1 MKLALQTYTIRRE
14 SKIDFPSSL
23 KQIASLGIGYV
34 ELARIPFSEDS
45 VNHLHHQG
53 IKVVSIQEKFHK
65 LKKYP
70 KKYQEF
76 CKRVDCDIVCISVIP
91 LACIIGKE
99 RPMKR
104 FIKQVNELAV
114 IYKEMNLRLAIHHH
128 DFEFKKIHDQTK
140 LEILIKQTSKD
151 VSFVMD
157 TYWVQK
163 SGYDVLEVLKWF
175 GPKLIG
181 LHLRDCMITK
191 SKSMDTFLGNGLI
204 DFEKL
209 LLQIPASVVYG
220 AIEQNTMKPYEDILQ
235 SMQTILPLLERIKQ

>member
-14 SKIDFPSSL
+14 SKIDLPSSL
-23 KQIASLGIGYV
+23 KQIAQLGIGYV
-34 ELARIPFSEDS
+34 ELARIPFTEDS
-45 VNHLHHQG
+45 ASQLINQG

-91 LACIIGKE
+91 LACILGKE
-99 RPMKR
+99 RAMKR
-104 FIKQVNELAV
+104 FIKQVNELAL

-128 DFEFKKIHDQTK
+128 DFEFKQIHGKTK
-140 LEILIKQTSKD
+140 LEILIEQTSKD

-157 TYWVQK
+157 SYWVHK
-163 SGYDVLEVLKWF
+163 SGYDVLEVVKWF

-191 SKSMDTFLGNGLI
+191 TKSMDTFLGNGLI
-204 DFEKL
+204 DFETL
-209 LLQIPASVVYG
+209 LLQIPTSVVYG
-220 AIEQNTMKPYEDILQ
+220 AIEQNTTKPYEDILQ